1 MQHWVR
7 SFLTNPA
14 EDHQCK
20 VDDGLLWLQ
29 QRGGKLFA
37 LAELTNKV
45 PLDEMFLAQAL
56 RLSAPALR
64 HYGRDSAALALQNN
78 SLVLILRLHEAHSE
92 KIAKQLESLLNQRD
106 VWQSLLQKLQK
117 SNNPLFR
124 AITQHGFFIK
134 GRSWL
139 TNLNRAGEL
148 YARS

>member
-117 SNNPLFR
+117 K
-124 AITQHGFFIK
+124 AITHCCVPLHSMAFLSRGDHG
-134 GRSWL
+134 
-139 TNLNRAGEL
+139 
-148 YARS
+148 